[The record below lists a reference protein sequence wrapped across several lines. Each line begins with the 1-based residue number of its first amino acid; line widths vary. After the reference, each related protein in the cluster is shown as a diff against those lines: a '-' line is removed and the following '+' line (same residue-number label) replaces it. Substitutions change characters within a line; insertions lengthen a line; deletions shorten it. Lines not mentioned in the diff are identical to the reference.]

1 MTMTDT
7 GRSISQVAELTGL
20 STHTLRY
27 YEREGLMLTPV
38 DRASSTHR
46 RYGEADVGWV
56 EFLTK
61 LRRTAMPIA
70 EVRRYV
76 ELVREGD
83 FTTLERLELLRQH
96 RVAVLA
102 EIAEMKKSLAAIDY
116 KIALYEDKQY
126 EDKQHE
132 ERAET
137 K

>member
-96 RVAVLA
+96 RLAVLA

>member
-1 MTMTDT
+1 MTITDT
-7 GRSISQVAELTGL
+7 SRSISQVAELTGL

-46 RYGEADVGWV
+46 RYGDADIGWV

-76 ELVREGD
+76 ELVREGEI
-83 FTTLERLELLRQH
+83 TTVQRLELLRQH
-96 RVAVLA
+96 RLAVLE
-102 EIAEMKKSLAAIDY
+102 EIAEMTSSLAAIDF
-116 KIALYEDKQY
+116 KIALYETKQND
-126 EDKQHE
+126 EQK
-132 ERAET
+132 AEST
-137 K
+137 

>member
-1 MTMTDT
+1 MTDT

-46 RYGEADVGWV
+46 RYGDADVGWV

-76 ELVREGD
+76 ELVREGEL
-83 FTTLERLELLRQH
+83 TTPDRLELLRQH
-96 RVAVLA
+96 RVSVLA
-102 EIAEMKKSLAAIDY
+102 EIAQMKKSLAAIDF
-116 KIALYEDKQY
+116 KIALYEK
-126 EDKQHE
+126 K
-132 ERAET
+132 AEN
-137 K
+137 

>member
-1 MTMTDT
+1 MTATDT
-7 GRSISQVAELTGL
+7 SRSISQVAESTGL

-46 RYGEADVGWV
+46 RYSEADIAWV

-61 LRRTAMPIA
+61 LRRTAMPIS

-83 FTTLERLELLRQH
+83 FTNDERLDLLREH
-96 RVAVLA
+96 RRAVLA
-102 EIAEMKKSLAAIDY
+102 EIAEMTKSLAAIDF
-116 KIALYEDKQY
+116 KIALYEK
-126 EDKQHE
+126 KAA
-132 ERAET
+132 ER
-137 K
+137 

>member
-1 MTMTDT
+1 MTIIDV
-7 GRSISQVAELTGL
+7 GHSISEVAASTGL
-20 STHTLRY
+20 TAHTLRY

-46 RYGEADVGWV
+46 RYGDADVGWV

-83 FTTLERLELLRQH
+83 FTTLQRLELLRQH
-96 RVAVLA
+96 RLAVLA

-116 KIALYEDKQY
+116 KIALYEDKQ
-126 EDKQHE
+126 HE

-137 K
+137 E

>member
-1 MTMTDT
+1 MTDT

-96 RVAVLA
+96 RLAVLA

>member
-1 MTMTDT
+1 MTITDT

-38 DRASSTHR
+38 DRASSSHR
-46 RYGEADVGWV
+46 RYGDADIGWV

-83 FTTLERLELLRQH
+83 LTTVQRLELLPQH
-96 RVAVLA
+96 RLAVLD
-102 EIAEMKKSLAAIDY
+102 EIAGMTKSLAAIDY
-116 KIALYEDKQY
+116 KIALYEEKQN
-126 EDKQHE
+126 EQE
-132 ERAET
+132 AESE
-137 K
+137 

>member
-1 MTMTDT
+1 MTDT

-46 RYGEADVGWV
+46 RYGDADVGWV

-76 ELVREGD
+76 ELVRDGD
-83 FTTLERLELLRQH
+83 ITTVQRLELLRQH
-96 RVAVLA
+96 RLAVLA

-116 KIALYEDKQY
+116 KIALYEEK
-126 EDKQHE
+126 
-132 ERAET
+132 AET

>member
-7 GRSISQVAELTGL
+7 VRSISQVAEITGL

-38 DRASSTHR
+38 DRASSSHR
-46 RYGEADVGWV
+46 RYGDADVGWV

-76 ELVREGD
+76 ELVRQGD
-83 FTTLERLELLRQH
+83 LTTSDRLELLRQH
-96 RVAVLA
+96 RVSVLG
-102 EIAEMKKSLAAIDY
+102 EIAEMKKSLAAIDF
-116 KIALYEDKQY
+116 KIALYEDKQH
-126 EDKQHE
+126 EQKADKE
-132 ERAET
+132 
-137 K
+137 

>member
-96 RVAVLA
+96 RLAVLA

-116 KIALYEDKQY
+116 KIALYEDKQ
-126 EDKQHE
+126 HE

>member
-7 GRSISQVAELTGL
+7 GRSISQVAEITGL

-46 RYGEADVGWV
+46 RYGDADIGWV

-83 FTTLERLELLRQH
+83 LTTLERLELLRQH
-96 RVAVLA
+96 RLAVLA
-102 EIAEMKKSLAAIDY
+102 EIAEMKKSLAAIDF
-116 KIALYEDKQY
+116 KIALYEEK
-126 EDKQHE
+126 
-132 ERAET
+132 AET

>member
-7 GRSISQVAELTGL
+7 SRSISQVAEITGL

-46 RYGEADVGWV
+46 RYGDADIGWV

-83 FTTLERLELLRQH
+83 FTTIQRLELLREH
-96 RVAVLA
+96 RLAVLT
-102 EIAEMKKSLAAIDY
+102 EIAEMKKSLAAIDF
-116 KIALYEDKQY
+116 KIALYEEKAVRR
-126 EDKQHE
+126 EG
-132 ERAET
+132 
-137 K
+137 

>member
-1 MTMTDT
+1 MTITDT

-38 DRASSTHR
+38 DRASSSHR
-46 RYGEADVGWV
+46 RYGDADIGWV

-83 FTTLERLELLRQH
+83 LTTVQRLELLRQH
-96 RVAVLA
+96 RLAVLD
-102 EIAEMKKSLAAIDY
+102 EIAGMTKSLAAIDY
-116 KIALYEDKQY
+116 KIALYEEKQN
-126 EDKQHE
+126 EQE
-132 ERAET
+132 AESE
-137 K
+137 

>member
-1 MTMTDT
+1 MTDT
-7 GRSISQVAELTGL
+7 GRSISQVAAITGL

-61 LRRTAMPIA
+61 LRSTGMSIA

-76 ELVREGD
+76 ELVRNGD
-83 FTTLERLELLRQH
+83 FTTAERLDLLREH

-102 EIAEMKKSLAAIDY
+102 DIAEMTKSLAAIDF
-116 KIALYEDKQY
+116 KIALYEKKAAQ
-126 EDKQHE
+126 
-132 ERAET
+132 R
-137 K
+137 